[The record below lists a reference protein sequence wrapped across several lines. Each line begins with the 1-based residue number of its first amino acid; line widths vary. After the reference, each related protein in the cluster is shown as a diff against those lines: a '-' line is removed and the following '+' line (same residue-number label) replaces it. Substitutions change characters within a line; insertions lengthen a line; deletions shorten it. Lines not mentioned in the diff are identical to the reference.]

1 MTMMPWKLT
10 TKLVAAKPAGAVATA
25 AIMTG
30 TAAAQ
35 LPMPGLSLGKDKP
48 PPTPEEIERQKQID
62 NAYKSA
68 TSKIPNQTGAAANY
82 PWGGVRPAPATP
94 PKKKP
99 Q

>member
-1 MTMMPWKLT
+1 MPWKLT
-10 TKLVAAKPAGAVATA
+10 TKLMALKLAGAMAIG

-68 TSKIPNQTGAAANY
+68 TSKIPNQTGAAAND
-82 PWGGVRPAPATP
+82 PWGGVRPAPAPGTP

>member
-1 MTMMPWKLT
+1 MPWKLT
-10 TKLVAAKPAGAVATA
+10 TKLVAVKLAGAVAIA

-68 TSKIPNQTGAAANY
+68 TTKIPNQSGAND
-82 PWGGVRPAPATP
+82 PWASVRPAPATP
-94 PKKKP
+94 SKKKQP
-99 Q
+99 

>member
-1 MTMMPWKLT
+1 MTTMRWKFI
-10 TKLVAAKPAGAVATA
+10 TKRAVAKLAGAAAIA

-30 TAAAQ
+30 TASAQ

-68 TSKIPNQTGAAANY
+68 TTKIPVQSGAND
-82 PWGGVRPAPATP
+82 PWADVRPAPATP
-94 PKKKP
+94 SKKKQP
-99 Q
+99 